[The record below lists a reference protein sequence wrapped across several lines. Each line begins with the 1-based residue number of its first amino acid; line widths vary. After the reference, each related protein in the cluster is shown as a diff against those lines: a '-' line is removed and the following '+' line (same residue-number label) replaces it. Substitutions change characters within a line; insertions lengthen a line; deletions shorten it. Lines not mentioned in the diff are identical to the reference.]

1 MLLFKK
7 KKRKKFHQ
15 KLGISL
21 ANIYFLWVWY
31 ITKIINSL
39 SSKSCY

>member
-7 KKRKKFHQ
+7 KKEKVSSETWH
-15 KLGISL
+15 ISSKY
-21 ANIYFLWVWY
+21 IFLWVWY